1 MDLYLSFTCRSP
13 HHFLNDVLKFALL
26 TPFSFT
32 GWIGASLSRSPG
44 GGSNYLCLPRNP
56 KYSPVVD
63 KSENE
68 NRAKLYGVEF
78 QFAEN
83 IFKDTV
89 SGEHD
94 YYDAACAACK
104 IRGRDSKIMI
114 PGHIQCPKNWV
125 LEYRGYLMAQETHLP
140 RTEYICVDE
149 TPEFINGTER
159 LSQGAGLLHFVET
172 ACGALPCR
180 RVGPYYKKHYE
191 LSCVVCSSWEL
202 QPWDE
207 ELVILWFTLFLGRM
221 RTELN
226 SSIAQD
232 LIMPRWING
241 KSVSR
246 RMLTMHPKEVVM
258 VLLWDTKEQK
268 KKFIPGSRIG
278 SSYWLY
284 WTSWWSHETRAI
296 SIMQRSSIIQILRA
310 ARILKSIAY
319 GQVKER
325 T

>member
-1 MDLYLSFTCRSP
+1 MMCLANLMKIDVLFYSDEKGNKSVHFILVNNDGTACIYFVNKRFVVKENDIVNDVSIKFGSFFLSFTCRSP

-232 LIMPRWING
+232 LIMPRWITVNRWAL
-241 KSVSR
+241 VC
-246 RMLTMHPKEVVM
+246 LQCIPK
-258 VLLWDTKEQK
+258 
-268 KKFIPGSRIG
+268 R
-278 SSYWLY
+278 
-284 WTSWWSHETRAI
+284 
-296 SIMQRSSIIQILRA
+296 
-310 ARILKSIAY
+310 
-319 GQVKER
+319 
-325 T
+325 